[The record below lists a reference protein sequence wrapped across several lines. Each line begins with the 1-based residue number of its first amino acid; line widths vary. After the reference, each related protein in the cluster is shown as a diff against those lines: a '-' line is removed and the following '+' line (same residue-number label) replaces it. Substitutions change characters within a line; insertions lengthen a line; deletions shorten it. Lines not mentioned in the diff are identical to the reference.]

1 MIKKTSKL
9 SEFKHFKRLAE
20 EWWDPNGKYKI
31 LHKLNPIRLKYIKE
45 IIKKNNINSKSLN
58 NLSLLDLG
66 CGGGL
71 ICEPLSR
78 LGIKVTGI
86 DFVKENIKIAK
97 DHAKKSDLR
106 INYVYQDLENLKI
119 KKKFDIILMLEVIE
133 HLDDFKRIINTN
145 MNLLKPNGKLIL
157 STINRTFLSKIFAIL
172 IAENILKIIP
182 KNTHSYEKLIK
193 PEELI
198 DFLNNNGFK
207 VIDTTGL
214 IFNPISREWLL
225 NKNNLNI
232 NYFCSAIKN

>member
-9 SEFKHFKRLAE
+9 SEFKHFKSLAE